1 MMKLGTPSPT
11 TDTPRPTSST
21 NRPGLSEPNT
31 PKSTPMS
38 SPMIM
43 EAMASSRVIGSAA
56 PTSDATEVRE
66 VSETPRLPV
75 KMAPS
80 HEPNCWK
87 NGSPTP

>member
-1 MMKLGTPSPT
+1 
-11 TDTPRPTSST
+11 
-21 NRPGLSEPNT
+21 
-31 PKSTPMS
+31 
-38 SPMIM
+38 MIM

-56 PTSDATEVRE
+56 PTSDATDVRE